1 MPMNDSTTE
10 IQKMVQELNQYILPG
25 TLMESFDAYREEAYR
40 QALSSIPK
48 TTVAWFLDMLN
59 RFRGP
64 EDRKESLLEV
74 FDPSMFTVNHPA
86 WEKPPGT
93 VIDLPALTSEVAA
106 NAKRDSEMAEIAR
119 EEIRRFREHAD
130 TYDDEELMQLGSI
143 AIAGL
148 ADQGRTF
155 QNREAVLRY
164 LALNASTGMEDLWAA
179 DDTDWFEAPARH
191 IEFPD
196 MVARRREQLLSGEG
210 PANLRERDVACYSDD
225 EVRAFALNMW
235 SLFLHD
241 RARHLVICSRCRSRL
256 GSWTKLLRDFD
267 KNTFPQQRRP
277 DA

>member
-1 MPMNDSTTE
+1 MNDSTTE
-10 IQKMVQELNQYILPG
+10 IQQMIQKLNQYILPG

-40 QALSSIPK
+40 QAVSSIPK

-64 EDRKESLLEV
+64 EDRKESLLKV

-86 WEKPPGT
+86 WETPPGT

-106 NAKRDSEMAEIAR
+106 NAKKDSEMAEISR

-130 TYDDEELMQLGSI
+130 TYYDEELMQLGSI

-155 QNREAVLRY
+155 QNREAVLHY
-164 LALNASTGMEDLWAA
+164 LALNASTGMEDLWAG
-179 DDTDWFEAPARH
+179 DDTDWLEAPTRH

-210 PANLRERDVACYSDD
+210 PANLRERDFACYSDD

-235 SLFLHD
+235 NLFLHD

-267 KNTFPQQRRP
+267 KNTILQQRRP

>member
-1 MPMNDSTTE
+1 MNDPTTE
-10 IQKMVQELNQYILPG
+10 IQQMIQEINQHLLPG

-64 EDRKESLLEV
+64 ADRKESLLEV

-86 WEKPPGT
+86 WESPPGT
-93 VIDLPALTSEVAA
+93 SIDLPALASEVAA
-106 NAKRDSEMAEIAR
+106 NAKKDSEMAEIAR
-119 EEIRRFREHAD
+119 EEVRRFRERAD

-155 QNREAVLRY
+155 QNREAVVRY
-164 LALNASTGMEDLWAA
+164 LALNASTGMEDLWAF
-179 DDTDWFEAPARH
+179 DDTDWLGAPTRH
-191 IEFPD
+191 IGFPD
-196 MVARRREQLLSGEG
+196 MVARRREQLLRGEG
-210 PANLRERDVACYSDD
+210 PATLKDQDFTCYSDD
-225 EVRAFALNMW
+225 EVRTFALDMW

-241 RARHLVICSRCRSRL
+241 RARHLVICSRCQTRL

-267 KNTFPQQRRP
+267 KNTILQQRRP

>member
-1 MPMNDSTTE
+1 MNDPTTE
-10 IQKMVQELNQYILPG
+10 SQKMIQELNQYILPG
-25 TLMESFDAYREEAYR
+25 TLMECFDAYREEAYR

-64 EDRKESLLEV
+64 DDRKESLLEV

-86 WEKPPGT
+86 WERPPGT
-93 VIDLPALTSEVAA
+93 SIDLPALTSEVVA
-106 NAKRDSEMAEIAR
+106 NAKKDSEMAEIAR
-119 EEIRRFREHAD
+119 EEVRRFREHAG

-155 QNREAVLRY
+155 QNREAVVRY
-164 LALNASTGMEDLWAA
+164 LALNASTGMEDLWAG
-179 DDTDWFEAPARH
+179 DDTDWLEAPTRH

-210 PANLRERDVACYSDD
+210 PANLRERDFACYSDD

-267 KNTFPQQRRP
+267 KNTILQQRRP

>member
-1 MPMNDSTTE
+1 MNAPTTD
-10 IQKMVQELNQYILPG
+10 IQRMIQELNQYILPS
-25 TLMESFDAYREEAYR
+25 TLMESFDAYREAAYK

-86 WEKPPGT
+86 WESPPGT
-93 VIDLPALTSEVAA
+93 AIDLPALTSDIAS
-106 NAKRDSEMAEIAR
+106 NAEKGSEMAEMAR
-119 EEIRRFREHAD
+119 EEVWRFREHSD
-130 TYDDEELMQLGSI
+130 TYDDGELMELGLI

-155 QNREAVLRY
+155 KDREAVIRY
-164 LALNASTGMEDLWAA
+164 LALNASAGMEDLWTV
-179 DDTDWFEAPARH
+179 DDREWLEAPTRH
-191 IEFPD
+191 IELPD
-196 MVARRREQLLSGEG
+196 MVARRREQLLQGAG
-210 PANLRERDVACYSDD
+210 PATLRAEDFSCYSDD
-225 EVRAFALNMW
+225 EVRTFALDMR

-241 RARHLVICSRCRSRL
+241 RIRHLAVCSRCQTRL
-256 GSWTKLLRDFD
+256 ESWTKLLRDFD
-267 KNTFPQQRRP
+267 KNSFQHKKRP

>member
-1 MPMNDSTTE
+1 MNDPTTE
-10 IQKMVQELNQYILPG
+10 IDKMIQELNQYILPG

-40 QALSSIPK
+40 HALSSIPK

-86 WEKPPGT
+86 WESPPGT
-93 VIDLPALTSEVAA
+93 SIDLPALTSEVAA
-106 NAKRDSEMAEIAR
+106 NAKGDSEMAEIAR
-119 EEIRRFREHAD
+119 EEVRRFREHAD

-148 ADQGRTF
+148 ADQGRMF

-164 LALNASTGMEDLWAA
+164 LALNASTGMEDLWAG
-179 DDTDWFEAPARH
+179 DDTDWLEAPTRH

-196 MVARRREQLLSGEG
+196 MVARRREQLLRGEG
-210 PANLRERDVACYSDD
+210 PATLNEQDFACYSDD
-225 EVRAFALNMW
+225 EVRTFALNMW

-241 RARHLVICSRCRSRL
+241 RARHLVICSRCKTRL

-267 KNTFPQQRRP
+267 KNTILQQRRP

>member
-1 MPMNDSTTE
+1 MNDPTTE
-10 IQKMVQELNQYILPG
+10 NQQMIQELNQYILPG
-25 TLMESFDAYREEAYR
+25 TLMECFDAYREEAYR

-64 EDRKESLLEV
+64 DDRKESLLEG

-86 WEKPPGT
+86 WERPPGT
-93 VIDLPALTSEVAA
+93 VIDLPALTSEVTA
-106 NAKRDSEMAEIAR
+106 NAKKDSEMAEIAR

-155 QNREAVLRY
+155 QNREAVVRY
-164 LALNASTGMEDLWAA
+164 LALNASTGMEDLWAG
-179 DDTDWFEAPARH
+179 DDTDWLEAPTRH

-210 PANLRERDVACYSDD
+210 PANLRERDFACYSDD

-267 KNTFPQQRRP
+267 KNTILQQRRP

>member
-1 MPMNDSTTE
+1 M
-10 IQKMVQELNQYILPG
+10 IQELNQYILPS
-25 TLMESFDAYREEAYR
+25 TLMESFDAYREETYR

-48 TTVAWFLDMLN
+48 TTIAWFLDMLN
-59 RFRGP
+59 RFRGR

-74 FDPSMFTVNHPA
+74 FDPCMFTVNHPA
-86 WEKPPGT
+86 WERPAGT

-106 NAKRDSEMAEIAR
+106 NAKKDSEMAEIAR
-119 EEIRRFREHAD
+119 EEVRRFREHAD

-155 QNREAVLRY
+155 RNREAIIRY
-164 LALNASTGMEDLWAA
+164 LALNASTEMEDLWAT
-179 DDTDWFEAPARH
+179 DDTDWLGAPTRH

-196 MVARRREQLLSGEG
+196 MVARRREQLLRGEG
-210 PANLRERDVACYSDD
+210 PATLKEHDFACYSDD
-225 EVRAFALNMW
+225 EVRMFALDMW

-241 RARHLVICSRCRSRL
+241 RARHVAICSRCRTRL

-267 KNTFPQQRRP
+267 KNTILQQRRP

>member
-1 MPMNDSTTE
+1 MNDPTTN
-10 IQKMVQELNQYILPG
+10 IQKMIQELNQYILPG

-48 TTVAWFLDMLN
+48 TTVAWLLDMLN

-74 FDPSMFTVNHPA
+74 FDPCMFTVNHPA
-86 WEKPPGT
+86 WESPPGT
-93 VIDLPALTSEVAA
+93 VIDLPALTSEVAT
-106 NAKRDSEMAEIAR
+106 NAKRDSEIAEIAR
-119 EEIRRFREHAD
+119 EEVRQFREHAD

-164 LALNASTGMEDLWAA
+164 LALNASTEMEELWAT
-179 DDTDWFEAPARH
+179 DDTDWLEASTRH
-191 IEFPD
+191 IDFPD
-196 MVARRREQLLSGEG
+196 MVARWREQLLRGEG
-210 PANLRERDVACYSDD
+210 PATLREHDFACYSDD
-225 EVRAFALNMW
+225 EVRTFALDMW

-241 RARHLVICSRCRSRL
+241 RARHVAICSRCRTRL

-267 KNTFPQQRRP
+267 KNTILQQRRP